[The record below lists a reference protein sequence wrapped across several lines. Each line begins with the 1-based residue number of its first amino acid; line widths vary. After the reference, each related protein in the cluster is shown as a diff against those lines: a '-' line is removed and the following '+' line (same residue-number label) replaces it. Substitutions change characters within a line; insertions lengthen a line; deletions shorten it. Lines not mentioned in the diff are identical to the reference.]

1 VLICRDFK
9 GFRERVS
16 GEKWF
21 SGSNACAFSVH
32 GTFEGKADLGDGSMS
47 EQTIPVEPRMTSRYQ
62 RLFGIRIRALV
73 LALFA
78 YVGSGI
84 GVSAVRTFEIFT
96 GSEGESLPVLE
107 ATEVRRKTF
116 HETHLHH
123 RRYSERQR
131 RKQLYRPKPLW
142 FRLIAQPETFTSPL
156 DTSPPSLRAP
166 PLPA

>member
-1 VLICRDFK
+1 MM
-9 GFRERVS
+9 
-16 GEKWF
+16 
-21 SGSNACAFSVH
+21 A
-32 GTFEGKADLGDGSMS
+32 
-47 EQTIPVEPRMTSRYQ
+47 SRPQ
-62 RLFGIRIRALV
+62 RLFGIRLRALV

-84 GVSAVRTFEIFT
+84 GVSAVRTLEVFA

-123 RRYSERQR
+123 RRFSERQR
-131 RKQLYRPKPLW
+131 RKHVYRPKPLSL
-142 FRLIAQPETFTSPL
+142 RLVTQPDTFTSFF

-166 PLPA
+166 PFSA